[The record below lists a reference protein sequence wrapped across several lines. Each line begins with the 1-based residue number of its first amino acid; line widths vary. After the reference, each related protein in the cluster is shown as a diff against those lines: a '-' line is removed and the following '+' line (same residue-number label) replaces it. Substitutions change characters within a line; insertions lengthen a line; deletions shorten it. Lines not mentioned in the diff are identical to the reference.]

1 MEELLGKSVEELFD
15 MIKVCE
21 VEISANQSKI
31 NEIGAAIGEKRR
43 IEELRNKLSGVSLED
58 LEKIKA
64 QILSASPISSE
75 ESVHLN

>member
-1 MEELLGKSVEELFD
+1 MEELLEKSIEELFD

-21 VEISANQSKI
+21 VEISIHQAKI
-31 NEIGAAIGEKRR
+31 NEIGAAISEKRR
-43 IEELRNKLSGVSLED
+43 IEQLRNKLSGVSIED

>member
-1 MEELLGKSVEELFD
+1 MEELLEKSVEELLD
-15 MIKVCE
+15 LIKLCE
-21 VEISANQSKI
+21 VEISANQAKI
-31 NEIGAAIGEKRR
+31 NEIGAAISEKRR
-43 IEELRNKLSGVSLED
+43 IEQLRNKLSGVSIED